1 MNMNRTAN
9 HGRSVREQLA
19 EHLVEEELRAPIV
32 KRISHVAQSA
42 VAAYYQHHHGD
53 NSPSGQMPT
62 NLFWFTDDAKA
73 SKHAALL
80 VLIYLSVYEN
90 LKTRHAIATTTR
102 ESLTAMSFA
111 RTLFIYRRHVCTGN
125 QPPISPER
133 AYLLIQH
140 FADRTVWARNANSA
154 NGIKLAY
161 CGRCA
166 VPLVVRS
173 HYREVACEDCQRERA
188 SAKLH

>member
-1 MNMNRTAN
+1 MNRTVS
-9 HGRSVREQLA
+9 HGKNIRERLA
-19 EHLVEEELRAPIV
+19 EHLVTEGLRAPIV

-42 VAAYYQHHHGD
+42 VSAYYQAHHGG

-62 NLFWFTDDAKA
+62 KLYWFTDDAKA

-80 VLIYLSVYEN
+80 VLIYLESYET
-90 LKTRHAIATTTR
+90 LKKRYAIATSTR
-102 ESLTAMSFA
+102 GDLTAMAFA
-111 RTLFIYRRHVCTGN
+111 RTLCVYGRHCSAGQQV
-125 QPPISPER
+125 PISPER

-161 CGRCA
+161 CGRCQ

-173 HYREVACEDCQRERA
+173 HYREVTCEHCQKERA
-188 SAKLH
+188 NASLH

>member
-1 MNMNRTAN
+1 MNRTARQ
-9 HGRSVREQLA
+9 GKSVREDLA
-19 EHLVEEELRAPIV
+19 KLLVEEGLRAPIV

-42 VAAYYQHHHGD
+42 VSAYYQAHHGD

-62 NLFWFTDDAKA
+62 NLYWFTDDPRA

-80 VLIYLSVYEN
+80 VLIYLGVYEQVK
-90 LKTRHAIATTTR
+90 LDAIPTTTR
-102 ESLTAMSFA
+102 ESITAIAFG
-111 RTLFIYRRHVCTGN
+111 RTLAIYGRHCCTGN
-125 QPPISPER
+125 PPPISPER

-161 CGRCA
+161 CGRCNI
-166 VPLVVRS
+166 PLVVRS
-173 HYREVACEDCQRERA
+173 HFREVACDCCQKERA